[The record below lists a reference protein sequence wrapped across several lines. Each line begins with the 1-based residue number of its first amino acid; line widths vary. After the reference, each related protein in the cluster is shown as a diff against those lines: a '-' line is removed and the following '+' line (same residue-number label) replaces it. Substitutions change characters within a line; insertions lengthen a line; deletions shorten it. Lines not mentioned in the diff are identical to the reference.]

1 VVAANGA
8 QKQQAWARAMVGRR
22 ASKGVRGQAVAVAN
36 ELVRP
41 KLSGRGE
48 LRDPRG
54 VGRWILAEGGVRGR
68 NLGEEGRVGLTG
80 RVGRSVLLRKRI
92 FKMFETNLQ
101 SSQKSIELLEE
112 YLGT

>member
-8 QKQQAWARAMVGRR
+8 QKQQAWAWAMVGRR

-54 VGRWILAEGGVRGR
+54 VGRWIGAEGGVRGR
-68 NLGEEGRVGLTG
+68 NLGKKAAWG
-80 RVGRSVLLRKRI
+80 
-92 FKMFETNLQ
+92 
-101 SSQKSIELLEE
+101 
-112 YLGT
+112 